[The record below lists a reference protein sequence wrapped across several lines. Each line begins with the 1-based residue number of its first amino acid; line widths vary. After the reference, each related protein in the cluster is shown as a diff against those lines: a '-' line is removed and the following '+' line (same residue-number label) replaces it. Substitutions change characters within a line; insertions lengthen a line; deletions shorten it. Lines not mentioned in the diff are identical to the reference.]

1 MEIIVET
8 KVEGIINSLSDYTL
22 AAQGRLLMAI
32 ADKLYD
38 YAVDE
43 LSTELTELMVNGRGG
58 F

>member
-22 AAQGRLLMAI
+22 VDKGRLLMAI

-43 LSTELTELMVNGRGG
+43 LNTELMELTKQ
-58 F
+58 